1 MTLLSAQSEHG
12 FITLDEG
19 IAHGT
24 YHTEK
29 VIMQLRFRFYGRSK
43 VKMCSSVTTLLPPT
57 KVKSITYYHLT
68 LLTETQRVT
77 ANFPAQPKR
86 VRRKHQHQQQSPNR
100 NAMIRPS
107 LQHPL
112 RWA

>member
-43 VKMCSSVTTLLPPT
+43 VKMCSSVTTLLHPT

-86 VRRKHQHQQQSPNR
+86 VRRKHQHQHQSPNR

>member
-1 MTLLSAQSEHG
+1 
-12 FITLDEG
+12 
-19 IAHGT
+19 
-24 YHTEK
+24 
-29 VIMQLRFRFYGRSK
+29 MQLRFRFYGRSK

-68 LLTETQRVT
+68 LLMETQRVT

-86 VRRKHQHQQQSPNR
+86 VRRKHQQQSPNR

>member
-86 VRRKHQHQQQSPNR
+86 VRRKHQHQHQSPNR

>member
-1 MTLLSAQSEHG
+1 
-12 FITLDEG
+12 
-19 IAHGT
+19 
-24 YHTEK
+24 
-29 VIMQLRFRFYGRSK
+29 MQLRFRFYGRSK
-43 VKMCSSVTTLLPPT
+43 VKMCSSVTTLLPQK

-86 VRRKHQHQQQSPNR
+86 VGRKHQQQSPNR

-107 LQHPL
+107 PQHPL